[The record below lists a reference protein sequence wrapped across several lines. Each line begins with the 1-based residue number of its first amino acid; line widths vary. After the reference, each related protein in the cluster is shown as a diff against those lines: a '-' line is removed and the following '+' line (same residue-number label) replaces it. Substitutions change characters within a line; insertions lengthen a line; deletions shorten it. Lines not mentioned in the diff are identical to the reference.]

1 MQPRTQKTRLTRICS
16 KWISFTHLTSM
27 IMKASSTFHQKRRQ
41 YQVKDNKM
49 TINQCLKIKRMIR
62 SCPRRKISR
71 RRRMKRK
78 LTAPRMTRK
87 IKKMGLTYHKIL
99 KSMKS
104 RKMKIQMQLG
114 PKSPKKKDSM
124 MSR

>member
-1 MQPRTQKTRLTRICS
+1 M
-16 KWISFTHLTSM
+16 
-27 IMKASSTFHQKRRQ
+27 
-41 YQVKDNKM
+41 KDNKM